1 MNAEFRSSVKVLA
14 HAYLCA
20 GCGLS
25 VLFHINS
32 LVLMGITDPRA
43 AQCSTMAAVVLGCLF
58 LVAGLQARH
67 SRRPVWFL
75 RVCVLSVLYT
85 LVGLAWGAMVRP
97 YPTPQLLL
105 GGWATLLIVAL
116 TDWVMRRLSRTL
128 Q

>member
-1 MNAEFRSSVKVLA
+1 MNTEFCKSIGVLA
-14 HAYLCA
+14 VGYLIGAC
-20 GCGLS
+20 
-25 VLFHINS
+25 VLAVLYHVNS

-43 AQCSTMAAVVLGCLF
+43 AQCATMAAVVLGCLF

-116 TDWVMRRLSRTL
+116 TDWVIRRLSRTL